1 MTANLFHCLVWVLL
15 VLLESDLWSCNDKN
29 KTCLHQKKNL
39 LTVSER
45 HLVDQKKILET
56 GVCAKVVTDWQRD
69 FRALGVSLSLDCDKM
84 WLSTTGNHF
93 RWLVINYY
101 LSVMGGWLNVLDK
114 MNVLS
119 FKFHGPHFSF
129 FHLIHRARGKEWRLR
144 QTRNIKLLTV
154 VFSRLYTKVK
164 NVCITVKKR
173 FLFLLLDSVKNFEIK
188 FPTQTKRT
196 LNLMRV
202 IGENKY
208 YFISCL
214 HFLLFP

>member
-1 MTANLFHCLVWVLL
+1 MVLQRWEQKLFTP
-15 VLLESDLWSCNDKN
+15 E
-29 KTCLHQKKNL
+29 KKNL

-84 WLSTTGNHF
+84 WLSTTSNHF

-119 FKFHGPHFSF
+119 FKFHRPHFSF

-154 VFSRLYTKVK
+154 VFSRLHTKVK

-173 FLFLLLDSVKNFEIK
+173 FLFLLLDSFKNFEIK
-188 FPTQTKRT
+188 FPTQAKRT

-214 HFLLFP
+214 HFVLFP